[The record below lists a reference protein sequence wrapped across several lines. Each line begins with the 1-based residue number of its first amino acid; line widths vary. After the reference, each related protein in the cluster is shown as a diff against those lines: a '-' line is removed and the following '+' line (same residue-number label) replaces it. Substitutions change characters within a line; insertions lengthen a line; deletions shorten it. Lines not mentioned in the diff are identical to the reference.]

1 MANYRIGETL
11 RKCRTQLSITQE
23 DLCDGICAVP
33 TLSRIE
39 NGQRLPSKVIFDAL
53 MQRMGRNGD
62 MYDALMSDHDFA
74 IHEKK
79 YEIRMSIIA
88 RDFDKVAAL
97 LNEYNALTK
106 GEDEKLYR
114 QFSMFAG
121 AVLKS
126 EQDDSP
132 QEALE
137 MLLEAVKLTV
147 PKYGAV
153 RLFMLYLSL
162 DELTMI
168 NNIATMYGQMNER
181 EDAIKLYGELEEYMD
196 MRCMDTQEK
205 LRVYPLIIYNHS
217 KDLGQ
222 SERYLECIEL
232 CNKGIELCKQMDCT
246 RLMAK
251 FYYNR
256 AWSMQKRGKPE
267 QYEEAKRSVILA
279 YILAMSVDNANQ
291 MKHYENFAR
300 ENFGIELPNMF
311 PYYRVRS

>member
-1 MANYRIGETL
+1 MANYRIGETI

-62 MYDALMSDHDFA
+62 MYDALMSDKDFA

-79 YEIRMSIIA
+79 YEIRMSMA
-88 RDFDKVAAL
+88 VRDLQRMSEL
-97 LNEYNALTK
+97 LKEYDMLTND
-106 GEDEKLYR
+106 EDEKIYR
-114 QFSMFAG
+114 QFALLVE
-121 AVLKS
+121 AILKGEKDGS
-126 EQDDSP
+126 LI
-132 QEALE
+132 EAME
-137 MLLEAVKLTV
+137 MLLTAVKLTV
-147 PKYGAV
+147 PKYGTR
-153 RLFMLYLSL
+153 RLSTFYLSS
-162 DELTMI
+162 DELTII
-168 NNIATMYGQMNER
+168 NNIAIMYGQMNKR
-181 EDAIKLYGELEEYMD
+181 ADAIKLYTELEEYMD
-196 MRCMDTQEK
+196 MHYMDAQEK
-205 LRVYPLIIYNHS
+205 LRTYPLIIYNHS

-256 AWSMQKRGKPE
+256 AWSKLKRGKPE
-267 QYEEAKRSVILA
+267 QRDEARNEIVFA
-279 YILAMSVDNANQ
+279 YILAMSVDNIMQ

-300 ENFGIELPNMF
+300 ENFGIELPDMF
-311 PYYRVRS
+311 PF